1 MLKKIYSK
9 NIHFKCQGSANCCV
23 SRGSYGF
30 VYLSLIDLKKISKFF
45 KLDKI
50 KFIRKY
56 CEYTNGF
63 LHLRETKKN
72 GDCIVN
78 GVGKNVYNACG
89 KYSINQSAFLISKSD
104 YVISHDTGMMHIAS
118 AFKKKI
124 YAIFGSTTPDFGM
137 SPYMSDPESEIIEV
151 KGLNCRPCSKIGFEK
166 EEQ

>member
-72 GDCIVN
+72 GDCIFLKN
-78 GVGKNVYNACG
+78 KRCSIYSARPIQCRTWPFWEENMQAKKWNHSLKNFCPGIGKG
-89 KYSINQSAFLISKSD
+89 KKINYLKIKKIVEKDKKNEKKTIFRKDLIS
-104 YVISHDTGMMHIAS
+104 
-118 AFKKKI
+118 
-124 YAIFGSTTPDFGM
+124 
-137 SPYMSDPESEIIEV
+137 
-151 KGLNCRPCSKIGFEK
+151 
-166 EEQ
+166 

>member
-72 GDCIVN
+72 GDCIFLKN
-78 GVGKNVYNACG
+78 KRCSIYSARPIQCRTWPFWEENMQAKKWNHSLKNFCPGIGKG
-89 KYSINQSAFLISKSD
+89 
-104 YVISHDTGMMHIAS
+104 
-118 AFKKKI
+118 KKKI
-124 YAIFGSTTPDFGM
+124 I
-137 SPYMSDPESEIIEV
+137 
-151 KGLNCRPCSKIGFEK
+151 
-166 EEQ
+166 